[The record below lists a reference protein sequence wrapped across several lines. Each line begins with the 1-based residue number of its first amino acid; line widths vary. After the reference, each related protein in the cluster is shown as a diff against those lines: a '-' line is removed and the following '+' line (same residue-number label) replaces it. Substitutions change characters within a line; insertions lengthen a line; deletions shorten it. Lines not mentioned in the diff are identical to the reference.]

1 MTANRKKLT
10 EVVQEE
16 NMRESLEAIRDYIAH
31 QLEANLCNTCLNSRL
46 RTGDQASLILRL
58 QTVLEQIEKIPVYD
72 AEVSDLE
79 KIRNRAG
86 TPRAVTRQQGGRHP
100 SGTRKSTPP
109 NPASSA

>member
-1 MTANRKKLT
+1 MQNRDDLT
-10 EVVQEE
+10 EVVADE
-16 NMRESLEAIRDYIAH
+16 NATMRDKLEAIRDYIAH

-72 AEVSDLE
+72 AEVSELE

-86 TPRAVTRQQGGRHP
+86 TPKSEPRRQGGRHP
-100 SGTRKSTPP
+100 SGTRRPT
-109 NPASSA
+109 A

>member
-1 MTANRKKLT
+1 MKQQRRKLT
-10 EVVQEE
+10 EVVQQE
-16 NMRESLEAIRDYIAH
+16 NLRESLEAIRDYIAD
-31 QLEANLCNTCLNSRL
+31 QLEGNLCSTCLNSRL

-72 AEVSDLE
+72 AEVSELE

-100 SGTRKSTPP
+100 SGTRKPEAP
-109 NPASSA
+109 NTSSSA